1 MKNTM
6 AMIME
11 SPELR
16 MLVSLHPKYKA
27 LLGWFVVPLKVY
39 WPSGDYFIWEEGE
52 P

>member
-1 MKNTM
+1 M

-27 LLGWFVVPLKVY
+27 PVGLIRGSPEGVLAFRGLFHLGRR
-39 WPSGDYFIWEEGE
+39 
-52 P
+52 